1 MKVLDCHECLNR
13 CNPDLVRRKY
23 VFSAKNDFKKSLK
36 NDLRSL
42 VRYIYIYIYIYMH
55 YSNLKII
62 LGFFCREKTLQLN
75 IRGSEY
81 SSIT

>member
-1 MKVLDCHECLNR
+1 MKFLDCHECLNR

-42 VRYIYIYIYIYMH
+42 VRYIYIYMH

-81 SSIT
+81 SSIA

>member
-42 VRYIYIYIYIYMH
+42 VRYIYIYMH

-62 LGFFCREKTLQLN
+62 LGFFCREKILQLN

-81 SSIT
+81 SSIA

>member
-42 VRYIYIYIYIYMH
+42 VRYIYIYIYMH

-62 LGFFCREKTLQLN
+62 LGFFCREKILQLN

-81 SSIT
+81 SSIA

>member
-42 VRYIYIYIYIYMH
+42 VRYIYIYIYMH

-81 SSIT
+81 SSIA

>member
-42 VRYIYIYIYIYMH
+42 SDI

-81 SSIT
+81 SSIA

>member
-1 MKVLDCHECLNR
+1 MKVLDFHECLNR

-42 VRYIYIYIYIYMH
+42 VRHIYIYMH

>member
-42 VRYIYIYIYIYMH
+42 SDIYIYIYIC
-55 YSNLKII
+55 II
-62 LGFFCREKTLQLN
+62 LILK
-75 IRGSEY
+75 
-81 SSIT
+81 

>member
-42 VRYIYIYIYIYMH
+42 VRYIYIYIYMH

>member
-42 VRYIYIYIYIYMH
+42 VRYICIYMH

>member
-42 VRYIYIYIYIYMH
+42 SDI

-75 IRGSEY
+75 IRGSGY
-81 SSIT
+81 SSIA

>member
-13 CNPDLVRRKY
+13 CNPDLVQRKY
-23 VFSAKNDFKKSLK
+23 VFSAKNYFKKSLK

-42 VRYIYIYIYIYMH
+42 SDI

-81 SSIT
+81 SSIA

>member
-42 VRYIYIYIYIYMH
+42 SDI

-81 SSIT
+81 SSTA

>member
-42 VRYIYIYIYIYMH
+42 SDIYIYIYMH
-55 YSNLKII
+55 YSNFKII
-62 LGFFCREKTLQLN
+62 LGFLQEKT
-75 IRGSEY
+75 
-81 SSIT
+81 SSTQHPWL

>member
-42 VRYIYIYIYIYMH
+42 SDIYIYIYMH

-62 LGFFCREKTLQLN
+62 LGFFCRGKTLQLN

-81 SSIT
+81 SSIA

>member
-42 VRYIYIYIYIYMH
+42 VRYIYIYIYMH

-62 LGFFCREKTLQLN
+62 LGFFCREKTLQIN

>member
-13 CNPDLVRRKY
+13 CNPDLVLRKY

-42 VRYIYIYIYIYMH
+42 VRYIYIYMH

-62 LGFFCREKTLQLN
+62 LGFFCREKILQLN

-81 SSIT
+81 SSIA

>member
-42 VRYIYIYIYIYMH
+42 VRYTYKYMH

-62 LGFFCREKTLQLN
+62 LGFFCREKILQLN

-81 SSIT
+81 SSIA

>member
-42 VRYIYIYIYIYMH
+42 VRYIYIYMH

-62 LGFFCREKTLQLN
+62 LGIFCREKTLQLN